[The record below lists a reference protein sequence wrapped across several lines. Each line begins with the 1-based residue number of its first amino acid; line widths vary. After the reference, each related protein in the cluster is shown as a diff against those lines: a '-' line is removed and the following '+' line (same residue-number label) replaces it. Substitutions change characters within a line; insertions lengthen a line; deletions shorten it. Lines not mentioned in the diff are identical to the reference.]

1 MTVKD
6 VHIDMDELAVRI
18 AEAFADTRRAAGVTT
33 EAAVGI
39 LSRQPSYPGFQ
50 RAARAAVEYLAE
62 CQGRVQL
69 VDGALSADE
78 GTLPS

>member
-33 EAAVGI
+33 EAAVLI
-39 LSRQPSYPGFQ
+39 LGRQPSYPGFQ

-62 CQGRVQL
+62 CQGNAVL
-69 VDGALSADE
+69 VDGMIANDQ
-78 GTLPS
+78 GVLPS